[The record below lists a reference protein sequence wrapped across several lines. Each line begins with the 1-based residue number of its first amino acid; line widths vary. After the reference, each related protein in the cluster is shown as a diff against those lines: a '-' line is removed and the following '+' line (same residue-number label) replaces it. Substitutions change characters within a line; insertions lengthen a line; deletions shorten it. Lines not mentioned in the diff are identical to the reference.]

1 MIKASLI
8 YYLTGIAGP
17 AWAKN
22 PYFKISRHNGVW
34 KKWNLP
40 GKSADGL

>member
-22 PYFKISRHNGVW
+22 RYFEISRHNGVW

>member
-1 MIKASLI
+1 MIKASFI

-22 PYFKISRHNGVW
+22 LYFKISHHNGVW

-40 GKSADGL
+40 RKSADRL